1 MENLFFAFFQEETLP
16 VTEFTMLRD
25 YPASKHRHNLFEIL
39 IPIAGHAENIYK
51 GKSQTLSPGDIFIL
65 RPEDEH
71 EIRFSPNDAHIHRDV
86 YITPDQM
93 KKICSLLS
101 PLIYDK
107 ISSASE
113 PIHFNI
119 DIEKLNLIK
128 KQLDLFDQNKSNIID
143 YESFHTCIVYEIFAF
158 YIESQLNRYTVLP
171 KWLQDLLTLLNN
183 PDIMA
188 LTITEIVAF
197 TNYSR
202 GYVCDEFKKYT
213 EKSLGTYITENRMNY
228 STTLLANTDIPIS
241 QITTRLGYDSQNSF
255 IRNFQ
260 KQFGVT
266 PAVWRKRNLPKPSD
280 DKNLFS

>member
-16 VTEFTMLRD
+16 VTAFTMLRE
-25 YPASKHRHNLFEIL
+25 YPAPMHSHNFFEIL
-39 IPIAGHAENIYK
+39 IPIAGYAENIYK
-51 GKSQTLSPGDIFIL
+51 GKSQTLSPGDIFLL
-65 RPEDEH
+65 RPADEH
-71 EIRFSPNDAHIHRDV
+71 EIKFSSENTHIHRDI
-86 YITPDQM
+86 YISPDKM

-101 PLIYDK
+101 PLIYDR

-119 DIEKLNLIK
+119 DIDKLNLIK
-128 KQLDLFDQNKSNIID
+128 KQLNLFEQSGILD
-143 YESFHTCIVYEIFAF
+143 YESFHTCIVYEILAF
-158 YIESQLNRYTVLP
+158 YIESQLNHYTTLP

-183 PDIMA
+183 PDIMV

-202 GYVCDEFKKYT
+202 GYVCDEFKKYMG
-213 EKSLGTYITENRMNY
+213 KSLGAYLTENRMNY
-228 STTLLANTDIPIS
+228 STTLLTNTDIPIS

-260 KQFGVT
+260 EQFGVT
-266 PAVWRKRNLPKPSD
+266 PAVWRKRNRTKPSD